1 MKKYFCRIILA
12 AAAIILLDS
21 CLPER
26 EYLFSDAVMCSVINP
41 VRLKSDGGNIY
52 NIVENSTGSL
62 IPDTLKRVMISCD
75 VLSAT
80 ASSPSEYDIRI
91 IDFMAAFSKDPV
103 YAGSIEEGGTAGDD
117 PVKVTQAWIS
127 GGYLNSYINLLLRN
141 PSEVDH
147 DFNLVYD
154 DSRSTSDTL
163 YFRMCHDAKGE
174 TPDDTGLSVAHF
186 VTAGTYVSFP
196 IESILP
202 QSDKSKTV
210 YLEWEWFDS
219 DDGSYSTERKTF
231 SAKIII
237 Q

>member
-1 MKKYFCRIILA
+1 MKKYFFKGILA
-12 AAAIILLDS
+12 VAAIILLAS

-26 EYLFSDAVMCSVINP
+26 EYLYSDAVMCSVINP

-80 ASSPSEYDIRI
+80 VSTPSEYDIRI
-91 IDFMAAFSKDPV
+91 IDFLGAFSKDPV
-103 YAGSIEEGGTAGDD
+103 YASSIEEGATAGDD

-127 GGYLNSYINLLLRN
+127 GGYLNSYINLLIKN

-154 DSRSTSDTL
+154 DTRSTSDTL
-163 YFRMCHDAKGE
+163 YFRMCHDAFGE
-174 TPDDTGLSVAHF
+174 SPDDSGLSYAHF
-186 VTAGTYVSFP
+186 ITAGTYVSFP
-196 IESILP
+196 IESLLP
-202 QSDKSKTV
+202 QSDKSKVV

-219 DDGSYSTERKTF
+219 DDGSYSTETKTF
-231 SAKIII
+231 SAKILI

>member
-1 MKKYFCRIILA
+1 MKKIFFKGILA
-12 AAAIILLDS
+12 ASAIILLAS

-26 EYLFSDAVMCSVINP
+26 EYLYSDAVMCTVINP

-80 ASSPSEYDIRI
+80 VSTPSEYDIRI
-91 IDFMAAFSKDPV
+91 IDFLGAFSKDPV
-103 YAGSIEEGGTAGDD
+103 YAGSIEEGATAGDD

-127 GGYLNSYINLLLRN
+127 GGYLNGYINLLLKN

-154 DSRSTSDTL
+154 DARSTSDTL
-163 YFRMCHDAKGE
+163 YFRMCHDAQGE
-174 TPDDTGLSVAHF
+174 SPDDSGLSAAHF
-186 VTAGTYVSFP
+186 ITAGTYFSFP

-202 QSDKSKTV
+202 QSDKSKAV

-219 DDGSYSTERKTF
+219 DDGSYSTETKTF
-231 SAKIII
+231 SAKIVI